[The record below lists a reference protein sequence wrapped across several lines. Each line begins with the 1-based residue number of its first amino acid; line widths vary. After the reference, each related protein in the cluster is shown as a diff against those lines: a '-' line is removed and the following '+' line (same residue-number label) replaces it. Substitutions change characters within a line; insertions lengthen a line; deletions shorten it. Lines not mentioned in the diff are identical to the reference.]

1 MSTVQSILLTAAG
14 WGGDA
19 MKPKLL
25 SLCEIPDREALA
37 RIGTLYDITVQP
49 IADEGSLAAAIPGYE
64 ALIVPF
70 TPQMLVGKQVIDAAT
85 DLKLIA
91 SSYGGTRQNIADL
104 YALEK
109 GVTIVH
115 TGASRER
122 PMAEYTLALVLS
134 SLLRIHC
141 YHADMTRGGE
151 AWPRMKYPRTRILHN
166 RPVAIVGYG
175 RIGSAIAALF
185 RCFTDRIAVVS
196 RHMTVPEAQN
206 AGLLKMELTEA
217 FAKNE
222 IIILAGG
229 SNAETFHMIGPEQ
242 FAAMQENALFV
253 NIARGRMVDQAA
265 AIEAARTKNIFL
277 ALDVFENEPLE
288 ADSPLRKMDRV
299 LLTPHRANNSI
310 EFEERWQCLAGEL
323 ECFVRGGVPES
334 ALTMERAKAM
344 SES

>member
-1 MSTVQSILLTAAG
+1 
-14 WGGDA
+14 
-19 MKPKLL
+19 MKPNLL
-25 SLCEIPDREALA
+25 SLCEIADAEALA
-37 RIGTLYDITVQP
+37 RIGALYNVTVSNL
-49 IADEGSLAAAIPGYE
+49 ADEAELAAAIPGYE

-70 TPQMLVGKQVIDAAT
+70 TSSMLVSERVIDAASG
-85 DLKLIA
+85 LKLIA

-109 GVTIVH
+109 GITVIH

-134 SLLRIHC
+134 SLLRIYN
-141 YHADMTRGGE
+141 YHADMTLGGE
-151 AWPRMKYPRTRILHN
+151 SWPRMKYPRTRILHN

-175 RIGSAIAALF
+175 RIGRAIASLF
-185 RCFTDRIAVVS
+185 RCFTDKIAVVS
-196 RHMTVPEAQN
+196 RHMTDAEAQS
-206 AGLLKMELTEA
+206 AGLVKMELTEA

-229 SNAETFHMIGPEQ
+229 SNADTFHMVGAEQ
-242 FAAMQENALFV
+242 FASMRDHALFV

-265 AIEAARTKNIFL
+265 MIAAAESKNIFL

-288 ADSPLRKMDRV
+288 ADSPLRKIDRV

-310 EFEERWQCLAGEL
+310 EFEERWKCLADEL
-323 ECFVRGGVPES
+323 ECYARGGVPDS
-334 ALTMERAKAM
+334 ALTIERAKVM